1 MKTAEATMT
10 IQEIASRLTDYC
22 RQGNYNTAHQELY
35 SDDAESVEPAHAPGV
50 QSVKG
55 LEAIFAKGKQFQ
67 SMVEEIHGGSV
78 SDPIVAGNH
87 FAVALVMDATMK
99 DMGRSTME
107 ELCVYEVKDG
117 KIVKEQFFY

>member
-10 IQEIASRLTDYC
+10 IQEIANRLTGYL
-22 RQGNYNTAHQELY
+22 REGNYTGAQQELF
-35 SDDAESVEPAHAPGV
+35 SEDAESVEPAHAPGT
-50 QSVKG
+50 QYVKG
-55 LEAIFAKGKQFQ
+55 REAIIAKGKQFQ
-67 SMVEEIHGGSV
+67 SMVEEVHGGSV

-87 FAVALVMDATMK
+87 FTVALVMDATMK
-99 DMGRSTME
+99 EMGRSTME

>member
-22 RQGNYNTAHQELY
+22 REGNYTAAQQELF
-35 SDDAESVEPAHAPGV
+35 SEDAESVEPAHAPGM

-55 LEAIFAKGKQFQ
+55 REAIIAKGKQFQ

-87 FAVALVMDATMK
+87 FAVALVIDATMK
-99 DMGRSTME
+99 GMGRSTME

-117 KIVKEQFFY
+117 KVVKEQFFY

>member
-22 RQGNYNTAHQELY
+22 REGNYTAAQQELF
-35 SDDAESVEPAHAPGV
+35 SEDAESVEPAHAPGM

-55 LEAIFAKGKQFQ
+55 REAIIAKGKQFQ

-87 FAVALVMDATMK
+87 FVVALVIDATMK
-99 DMGRSTME
+99 GMGRSTME

-117 KIVKEQFFY
+117 KVVKEQFFY

>member
-10 IQEIASRLTDYC
+10 IQEIANRLTEYC
-22 RQGNYNTAHQELY
+22 REGNYNAAQQELF
-35 SDDAESVEPAHAPGV
+35 SEDAESVEPAHAPGM

-55 LEAIFAKGKQFQ
+55 REAIIAKGKQFQ

-87 FAVALVMDATMK
+87 FVVALVIDATMK

-117 KIVKEQFFY
+117 KVVKEQFFY

>member
-10 IQEIASRLTDYC
+10 IQEIANRLTEYC
-22 RQGNYNTAHQELY
+22 REGNYNAAQQELF
-35 SDDAESVEPAHAPGV
+35 SEDAESVEPAHAPGM

-55 LEAIFAKGKQFQ
+55 REAIIAKGKQFQ

-87 FAVALVMDATMK
+87 FAVALVIDATMK